1 MSGKAAEL
9 EKVEEILADP
19 SGQTSQYFYYCYHLK
34 VIWAFNFIFRL
45 CFGNSCVKIAQS
57 ELLIDL
63 ATHSNWPKNCQ
74 IGRTPAALLAHANC
88 NGQKTVKSLPAVTI
102 LDNFHGS

>member
-34 VIWAFNFIFRL
+34 VIWAFNFVSGSALEIHVSKL
-45 CFGNSCVKIAQS
+45 PN
-57 ELLIDL
+57 L
-63 ATHSNWPKNCQ
+63 NC
-74 IGRTPAALLAHANC
+74 
-88 NGQKTVKSLPAVTI
+88 
-102 LDNFHGS
+102 